1 MSDRGAYEVLVRI
14 WADRKV
20 VVLADGFDDA
30 EAKAI
35 KEVTALV
42 GGYDPEV
49 LWAME
54 VKNKDEQIS
63 N

>member
-1 MSDRGAYEVLVRI
+1 MSDRGAYELLVRI
-14 WADRKV
+14 WTDRKV

-54 VKNKDEQIS
+54 VKKKDE
-63 N
+63 

>member
-1 MSDRGAYEVLVRI
+1 MSNRGAYEVLVRI
-14 WADRKV
+14 WTDRKV

-54 VKNKDEQIS
+54 VENKKDDCK
-63 N
+63 

>member
-1 MSDRGAYEVLVRI
+1 MSDRGAYELLVRI
-14 WADRKV
+14 WTDRKV

-54 VKNKDEQIS
+54 VKNKDE
-63 N
+63 